1 LEREKAQAH
10 LELKVAE
17 FQAEAQLK
25 AAKIG
30 AEITG
35 NVQIPG

>member
-1 LEREKAQAH
+1 LEREKAQAQ

-17 FQAEAQLK
+17 FQAEAQIK
-25 AAKIG
+25 AAKVG
-30 AEITG
+30 AEITS